1 VVEYCKSRIGHF
13 LSFSVCF
20 RSLTERVDI
29 PLCSIKP
36 CTSQDGCFIKSRFSQ
51 FQPCLHNSKRA
62 VSFLFR
68 SFTSRQFAFLQMTYI
83 MVSGPSS
90 ESNFDVSKFVKLMTD
105 SEVNYPT
112 YKIET
117 IKGFLRF
124 MLLIKK

>member
-1 VVEYCKSRIGHF
+1 
-13 LSFSVCF
+13 
-20 RSLTERVDI
+20 
-29 PLCSIKP
+29 
-36 CTSQDGCFIKSRFSQ
+36 
-51 FQPCLHNSKRA
+51 
-62 VSFLFR
+62 
-68 SFTSRQFAFLQMTYI
+68 